1 MHMLLHRTRWAPV
14 QKPIYCINKQYL
26 SMAKKARGDFSDC
39 REKRQVHRSA
49 LADPRFRRY
58 YPASW
63 FSSLGAWLLRFLLG
77 WSAWELTQSATW
89 VGIVGAL
96 MLAPA
101 LLLSPW
107 FGILSDRVNPQR
119 GLQLSMILHGAIAL
133 AGAVTTYWGFYD
145 RVTLTLL
152 AAALGTATSLHSP
165 MRLALVPLLVVRE
178 ALPSAVGYSAMSFNI
193 ARMIGPAIGAMLVAQ
208 VDTTAAWLT
217 AMVLFSVS
225 FWRLSWLR
233 VEPDRPVAAAT
244 SYASQ
249 FIEGAR
255 HLTQRADLRLLLALT
270 ALNGLLGR
278 TLIELLPALSGQ
290 ILNGGSPELATL
302 VAMAGLGSV
311 LGGLLVSRQS
321 ADLERLLLLVC
332 LAIALSSVTLVTLRA
347 LSGVLALSLWV
358 SALSVATT
366 VAGTGCQTLIQLST
380 LPGFRGRVMS
390 VWTML
395 AMGAPAVGAAVL
407 GVGVDGFGFD
417 RVSTVAGIV
426 GLCLI
431 ALSYA
436 RRATVLA
443 PETP

>member
-1 MHMLLHRTRWAPV
+1 MT
-14 QKPIYCINKQYL
+14 
-26 SMAKKARGDFSDC
+26 KKAREDFSDC
-39 REKRQVHRSA
+39 REKRQIHRSA
-49 LADPRFRRY
+49 LADQRFRRY

-77 WSAWELTQSATW
+77 WSAWELTHSATW

-119 GLQLSMILHGAIAL
+119 GLQLSMILHNVIAL
-133 AGAVTTYWGFYD
+133 AGALTTYWDLYD
-145 RVTLTLL
+145 RVALTLL
-152 AAALGTATSLHSP
+152 ATTLGIATSLHSP
-165 MRLALVPLLVVRE
+165 MRLAMVPLLVARE

-193 ARMIGPAIGAMLVAQ
+193 ARMIGPALGAMLVAQ
-208 VDTTAAWLT
+208 VDTVAAWLT

-225 FWRLSWLR
+225 FWRLSLLT
-233 VEPDRPVAAAT
+233 VELNRPVSAET
-244 SYASQ
+244 SYLSQ
-249 FIEGAR
+249 FMEGAR

-290 ILNGGSPELATL
+290 ILNGGSSELAIL

-311 LGGLLVSRQS
+311 LGGLLVSRQA
-321 ADLERLLLLVC
+321 ADLGRLLLLVC
-332 LAIALSSVTLVTLRA
+332 MAIALSSATLVILRN
-347 LSGVLALSLWV
+347 LSDVVSLAIWV
-358 SALSVATT
+358 SWLSVATT

-380 LPGFRGRVMS
+380 LPDFRGRVMS

-395 AMGAPAVGAAVL
+395 AMGAPALGAAVL
-407 GVGVDGFGFD
+407 GAGADGFGFD
-417 RVSTVAGIV
+417 WVSTVAGIL
-426 GLCLI
+426 GMCLVAI
-431 ALSYA
+431 FYA
-436 RRATVLA
+436 RRTVVLA
-443 PETP
+443 AGAP

>member
-1 MHMLLHRTRWAPV
+1 MT
-14 QKPIYCINKQYL
+14 
-26 SMAKKARGDFSDC
+26 KKAREDFSDC
-39 REKRQVHRSA
+39 REKRQIHRSA
-49 LADPRFRRY
+49 LADQRFRRY

-77 WSAWELTQSATW
+77 WSAWELTHSATW

-119 GLQLSMILHGAIAL
+119 GLQLSMILHNVIAL
-133 AGAVTTYWGFYD
+133 AGALTTYWDLYD
-145 RVTLTLL
+145 RVALTLL
-152 AAALGTATSLHSP
+152 ATTLGIATSLHSP
-165 MRLALVPLLVVRE
+165 MRLAMVPLLVARE

-193 ARMIGPAIGAMLVAQ
+193 ARMIGPALGAMLVAQ
-208 VDTTAAWLT
+208 VDTVAAWLT

-225 FWRLSWLR
+225 FWRLSLLT
-233 VEPDRPVAAAT
+233 VELNRPVSAET
-244 SYASQ
+244 SYLSQ
-249 FIEGAR
+249 FMEGAR

-290 ILNGGSPELATL
+290 ILNGGSSELAIL

-311 LGGLLVSRQS
+311 LGGLLVSRQA
-321 ADLERLLLLVC
+321 ADLGRLLLLVC
-332 LAIALSSVTLVTLRA
+332 MAIALSSATLVILRN
-347 LSGVLALSLWV
+347 LSDVVSLAIWV
-358 SALSVATT
+358 SWLSVATT

-380 LPGFRGRVMS
+380 LPDFRGRVMS

-395 AMGAPAVGAAVL
+395 AMGAPALGAAVL
-407 GVGVDGFGFD
+407 GAGADGFGFD
-417 RVSTVAGIV
+417 WVSTVAGIL
-426 GLCLI
+426 GMCLV
-431 ALSYA
+431 AVFYA
-436 RRATVLA
+436 RRTVVLA
-443 PETP
+443 AGAP

>member
-1 MHMLLHRTRWAPV
+1 MT
-14 QKPIYCINKQYL
+14 
-26 SMAKKARGDFSDC
+26 KKAREDFSDC
-39 REKRQVHRSA
+39 REKRQIHRSA
-49 LADPRFRRY
+49 LADQRFRRY

-77 WSAWELTQSATW
+77 WSAWELTHSATW

-119 GLQLSMILHGAIAL
+119 GLQLSMILHNVIAL
-133 AGAVTTYWGFYD
+133 AGALTTYWDLYD
-145 RVTLTLL
+145 RVALTLL
-152 AAALGTATSLHSP
+152 ATTLGIATSLHSP
-165 MRLALVPLLVVRE
+165 MRLAMVPLLVARE

-193 ARMIGPAIGAMLVAQ
+193 ARMIGPALGAMLVAQ
-208 VDTTAAWLT
+208 VDTVAAWLT

-225 FWRLSWLR
+225 FWRLSLLT
-233 VEPDRPVAAAT
+233 VELNRPVSAET
-244 SYASQ
+244 SYLSQ
-249 FIEGAR
+249 FMEGAR

-290 ILNGGSPELATL
+290 ILNGGSSELAIL

-311 LGGLLVSRQS
+311 LGGLLVSRQA
-321 ADLERLLLLVC
+321 ADLGRLLLLVC
-332 LAIALSSVTLVTLRA
+332 MAIALSSATLVILRNV
-347 LSGVLALSLWV
+347 SDVVSLAIWV
-358 SALSVATT
+358 SWLSVATT

-380 LPGFRGRVMS
+380 LPDFRGRVMS

-395 AMGAPAVGAAVL
+395 AMGAPALGAAVL
-407 GVGVDGFGFD
+407 GAGADGFGFD
-417 RVSTVAGIV
+417 WVSTVAGIL
-426 GLCLI
+426 GMCLVAI
-431 ALSYA
+431 FYA
-436 RRATVLA
+436 RRTVVLA
-443 PETP
+443 AGAP

>member
-1 MHMLLHRTRWAPV
+1 MT
-14 QKPIYCINKQYL
+14 
-26 SMAKKARGDFSDC
+26 KKAREDFSDC
-39 REKRQVHRSA
+39 REKRQIHRSA
-49 LADPRFRRY
+49 LADQRFRRY

-77 WSAWELTQSATW
+77 WSAWELTHSATW

-119 GLQLSMILHGAIAL
+119 GLQLSMVLHNVIAL
-133 AGAVTTYWGFYD
+133 AGALTTYWDLYD
-145 RVTLTLL
+145 RVALTLL
-152 AAALGTATSLHSP
+152 ATTLGIATSLHSP
-165 MRLALVPLLVVRE
+165 MRLAMVPLLVARE

-193 ARMIGPAIGAMLVAQ
+193 ARMIGPALGAMLVAQ
-208 VDTTAAWLT
+208 VDTVAAWLT

-225 FWRLSWLR
+225 FWRLSLLT
-233 VEPDRPVAAAT
+233 VELNRPVSAET
-244 SYASQ
+244 SYLSQ
-249 FIEGAR
+249 FMEGAR

-290 ILNGGSPELATL
+290 ILNGGSSELAIL

-311 LGGLLVSRQS
+311 LGGLLVSRQA
-321 ADLERLLLLVC
+321 ADLGRLLLLVC
-332 LAIALSSVTLVTLRA
+332 MAIALSSATLVILRN
-347 LSGVLALSLWV
+347 LSDVVSLAIWV
-358 SALSVATT
+358 SWLSVATT

-380 LPGFRGRVMS
+380 LPDFRGRVMS

-395 AMGAPAVGAAVL
+395 AMGAPALGAAVL
-407 GVGVDGFGFD
+407 GAGADGFGFD
-417 RVSTVAGIV
+417 WVSTVAGIL
-426 GLCLI
+426 GMCLVAI
-431 ALSYA
+431 FYA
-436 RRATVLA
+436 RRTVVLA
-443 PETP
+443 AGAP

>member
-1 MHMLLHRTRWAPV
+1 MT
-14 QKPIYCINKQYL
+14 
-26 SMAKKARGDFSDC
+26 KKAREDFSDC
-39 REKRQVHRSA
+39 REKRQIHRSA
-49 LADPRFRRY
+49 LADQRFRRY

-77 WSAWELTQSATW
+77 WSAWELTHSATW

-119 GLQLSMILHGAIAL
+119 GLQLSMILHNVIAL
-133 AGAVTTYWGFYD
+133 AGALTTYWDLYD
-145 RVTLTLL
+145 RVALTLL
-152 AAALGTATSLHSP
+152 ATTLGIATSLHSP
-165 MRLALVPLLVVRE
+165 MRLAMVPLLVARE

-193 ARMIGPAIGAMLVAQ
+193 ARMIGPALGAMLVAQ
-208 VDTTAAWLT
+208 VDTVAAWLT

-225 FWRLSWLR
+225 FWRLSLLT
-233 VEPDRPVAAAT
+233 VELNRPVSAET
-244 SYASQ
+244 SYLSQ
-249 FIEGAR
+249 FMEGAR

-290 ILNGGSPELATL
+290 ILNGGSSELAIL

-311 LGGLLVSRQS
+311 LGGLLVSRQA
-321 ADLERLLLLVC
+321 ADLGRLLLLVC
-332 LAIALSSVTLVTLRA
+332 MAIALSSATLVILRN
-347 LSGVLALSLWV
+347 LSDVVSLAIWV
-358 SALSVATT
+358 SWLSVATT

-380 LPGFRGRVMS
+380 LPDFRGRVMS

-395 AMGAPAVGAAVL
+395 AMGAPALGAAVL
-407 GVGVDGFGFD
+407 GAGADGFGFD
-417 RVSTVAGIV
+417 WVSTVAGIL
-426 GLCLI
+426 GMCLV
-431 ALSYA
+431 AVFYV
-436 RRATVLA
+436 RRTVVLA
-443 PETP
+443 AGAP

>member
-1 MHMLLHRTRWAPV
+1 MT
-14 QKPIYCINKQYL
+14 
-26 SMAKKARGDFSDC
+26 KKAREDFSDC
-39 REKRQVHRSA
+39 REKRQIHRSA
-49 LADPRFRRY
+49 LADQRFRRY

-77 WSAWELTQSATW
+77 WSAWELTHSATW

-119 GLQLSMILHGAIAL
+119 GLQLSMILHNVIAL
-133 AGAVTTYWGFYD
+133 AGALTTYWDLYD
-145 RVTLTLL
+145 RVALTLL
-152 AAALGTATSLHSP
+152 ATTLGIATSLHSP
-165 MRLALVPLLVVRE
+165 MRLAMVPLLVARE

-193 ARMIGPAIGAMLVAQ
+193 ARMIGPALGAMLVAQ
-208 VDTTAAWLT
+208 VDTVAAWLT

-225 FWRLSWLR
+225 FWRLSLLT
-233 VEPDRPVAAAT
+233 VELNRPVSAET
-244 SYASQ
+244 SYLSQ
-249 FIEGAR
+249 FMEGAR

-290 ILNGGSPELATL
+290 ILNGGSSELAIL

-311 LGGLLVSRQS
+311 LGGLLVSRQA

-332 LAIALSSVTLVTLRA
+332 MAIALSSTTLVILRN
-347 LSGVLALSLWV
+347 LSDVVSMAIWV
-358 SALSVATT
+358 SSLSVATT

-380 LPGFRGRVMS
+380 LPDFRGRVMS

-395 AMGAPAVGAAVL
+395 AMGAPALGAAVL
-407 GVGVDGFGFD
+407 GAGADGFGFD
-417 RVSTVAGIV
+417 WVSTVAGIL
-426 GLCLI
+426 GMCLV
-431 ALSYA
+431 AVFYV
-436 RRATVLA
+436 RRTVVLA
-443 PETP
+443 AGAP

>member
-1 MHMLLHRTRWAPV
+1 MT
-14 QKPIYCINKQYL
+14 
-26 SMAKKARGDFSDC
+26 KKAREDFSDC
-39 REKRQVHRSA
+39 REKRQIHRSA
-49 LADPRFRRY
+49 LADQRFRRY

-77 WSAWELTQSATW
+77 WSAWELTHSATW

-119 GLQLSMILHGAIAL
+119 GLQLSMILHNVIAL
-133 AGAVTTYWGFYD
+133 AGALTTYWDLYD
-145 RVTLTLL
+145 RVALTLL
-152 AAALGTATSLHSP
+152 ATTLGIATSLHSP
-165 MRLALVPLLVVRE
+165 MRLAMVPLLVARE

-193 ARMIGPAIGAMLVAQ
+193 ARMIGPALGAMLVAQ
-208 VDTTAAWLT
+208 VDTVAAWLT

-225 FWRLSWLR
+225 FWRLSLLT
-233 VEPDRPVAAAT
+233 VELNRPVSAET
-244 SYASQ
+244 SYLSQ
-249 FIEGAR
+249 FMEGAR

-290 ILNGGSPELATL
+290 ILNGGSSELAIL

-311 LGGLLVSRQS
+311 LGGLLVSRQA
-321 ADLERLLLLVC
+321 ADLGRLLLLVC
-332 LAIALSSVTLVTLRA
+332 MAIALSSATLVILRNV
-347 LSGVLALSLWV
+347 SDVVSLAIWV
-358 SALSVATT
+358 SWLSVATT

-380 LPGFRGRVMS
+380 LPDFRGRVMS

-395 AMGAPAVGAAVL
+395 AMGAPALGAAVL
-407 GVGVDGFGFD
+407 GAGADGFGFD
-417 RVSTVAGIV
+417 WVSTVAGIL
-426 GLCLI
+426 GMCLVAI
-431 ALSYA
+431 FYA
-436 RRATVLA
+436 RRAVVLA
-443 PETP
+443 AGAP

>member
-1 MHMLLHRTRWAPV
+1 MQIFLYRTRCVLV

-26 SMAKKARGDFSDC
+26 SMTKKARGDFSDC

-107 FGILSDRVNPQR
+107 FGILSDRVNPRR
-119 GLQLSMILHGAIAL
+119 GLQISMMLHSAIAL
-133 AGAVTTYWGFYD
+133 AGAMTTYWGLYD
-145 RVTLTLL
+145 RVALTLL
-152 AAALGTATSLHSP
+152 AATLGTATSLHSP
-165 MRLALVPLLVVRE
+165 MRLALVPLLVARE

-193 ARMIGPAIGAMLVAQ
+193 ARMIGPAFGAMLVAQ
-208 VDTTAAWLT
+208 IDTVAAWLT
-217 AMVLFSVS
+217 AMILFSTS
-225 FWRLSWLR
+225 FWGLSRL
-233 VEPDRPVAAAT
+233 DINQYRPVRATT
-244 SYASQ
+244 SYLNQ

-255 HLTQRADLRLLLALT
+255 HLIQRADLRLLLALT

-290 ILNGGSPELATL
+290 ILNGGSSELAIL

-311 LGGLLVSRQS
+311 LGGLLVSRQA
-321 ADLERLLLLVC
+321 ADLKRLLLLVC
-332 LAIALSSVTLVTLRA
+332 MAIALSSITLMTLRG
-347 LSGVLALSLWV
+347 LSGVPALGFWV
-358 SALSVATT
+358 ALLSVATT
-366 VAGTGCQTLIQLST
+366 VAGTGCQTLIQLNT
-380 LPGFRGRVMS
+380 LPDFRGRVMS
-390 VWTML
+390 IWTML
-395 AMGAPAVGAAVL
+395 AMGAPALGAAIL
-407 GVGVDGFGFD
+407 GAGVDGFGFD
-417 RVSTVAGIV
+417 SVSTVAGLA
-426 GLCLI
+426 GLGLI
-431 ALSYA
+431 AVFYA
-436 RRATVLA
+436 RRAVVLSTEL
-443 PETP
+443 P

>member
-1 MHMLLHRTRWAPV
+1 MT
-14 QKPIYCINKQYL
+14 
-26 SMAKKARGDFSDC
+26 KKAREDFSDC
-39 REKRQVHRSA
+39 REKRQIHRSA
-49 LADPRFRRY
+49 LADQRFRRY

-77 WSAWELTQSATW
+77 WSAWELTHSATW

-119 GLQLSMILHGAIAL
+119 GLQLSMILHNVIAL
-133 AGAVTTYWGFYD
+133 AGALTTYWDLYD
-145 RVTLTLL
+145 RVALTLL
-152 AAALGTATSLHSP
+152 ATTLGIATSLHSP
-165 MRLALVPLLVVRE
+165 MRLAMVPLLVARE

-193 ARMIGPAIGAMLVAQ
+193 ARMIGPALGAMLVAQ
-208 VDTTAAWLT
+208 IDTVAAWLT

-225 FWRLSWLR
+225 FWRLSLLT
-233 VEPDRPVAAAT
+233 VELNRPVSAET
-244 SYASQ
+244 SYLSQ
-249 FIEGAR
+249 FMEGAR

-290 ILNGGSPELATL
+290 ILNGGSSELAIL

-311 LGGLLVSRQS
+311 LGGLLVSRQA
-321 ADLERLLLLVC
+321 ADLGRLLLLVC
-332 LAIALSSVTLVTLRA
+332 MAIALSSATLVILRN
-347 LSGVLALSLWV
+347 LSDVVSLAIWV
-358 SALSVATT
+358 SWLSVATT

-380 LPGFRGRVMS
+380 LPDFRGRVMS

-395 AMGAPAVGAAVL
+395 AMGAPALGAAVL
-407 GVGVDGFGFD
+407 GAGADGFGFD
-417 RVSTVAGIV
+417 WVSTVAGIL
-426 GLCLI
+426 GMCLVAI
-431 ALSYA
+431 FYA
-436 RRATVLA
+436 RRAVVLA
-443 PETP
+443 AGAP